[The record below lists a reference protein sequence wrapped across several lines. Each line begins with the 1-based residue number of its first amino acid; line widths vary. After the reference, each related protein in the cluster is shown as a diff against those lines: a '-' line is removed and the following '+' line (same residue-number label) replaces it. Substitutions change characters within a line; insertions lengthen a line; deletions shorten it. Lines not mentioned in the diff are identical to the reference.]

1 LMRKQARS
9 RVSSRSRKPRVR
21 KQVAAVCYR
30 MRKGGVEFLLV
41 QTSGGRWI
49 FPKGGVEPGMTHAQ
63 SAALEAF
70 EEAGVHGRMERM
82 PFARFNRRKPETS
95 AQKPTRPDDA
105 VTAHLCEVARLETPQ
120 ESRRN
125 PTWFSIEKAK
135 LRLRQERH
143 PELGA
148 ELARVVDRAA
158 SRIERLRLTSKVA
171 PDAKSERRELAQTR
185 KDALQE
191 VAFEAADIANARG
204 LAWMGAYAHHIRRQL
219 AELRSFQDQYARST
233 RSLGENGKGLTRPMR
248 RLTNGGVSP
257 EMLKN
262 VRFID
267 QIRPAAGNRIVAK
280 SAKSR

>member
-1 LMRKQARS
+1 MLKQVKRKA
-9 RVSSRSRKPRVR
+9 SSRTRKPRVR
-21 KQVAAVCYR
+21 QQVAAVCYR
-30 MRKGGVEFLLV
+30 LRKGGVEFLLV

-95 AQKPTRPDDA
+95 AQKPLRSDDA

-125 PTWFSIEKAK
+125 PNWFSIEKAK

-158 SRIERLRLTSKVA
+158 SRIERLRLTSKFA
-171 PDAKSERRELAQTR
+171 PEMKSGKRELAQTR

-191 VAFEAADIANARG
+191 VVFEAADIAVSRG
-204 LAWMGAYAHHIRRQL
+204 LAWMSVYAHHIRRQL
-219 AELRSFQDQYARST
+219 AELRSFQDQYSRST
-233 RSLGENGKGLTRPMR
+233 RNLGENGKGRIGPMR
-248 RLTNGGVSP
+248 RLTNGSVSP

-267 QIRPAAGNRIVAK
+267 QIRPAAGNKTVAK